1 MAEEVQRLIAVLEA
15 RLDKYEKAFKKASS
29 TGDAELARMEK
40 RGAAFASNMNAATAK
55 GAAGM
60 QSFAKA
66 AGVAKLQTA
75 NLAAQ
80 FQDIAVQLQGGS
92 SPLTVALQQGTQ
104 IQAVLGPLGARG
116 AVSALG
122 AAFMSLLN
130 PVSIATIGIIGLGGA
145 ALQYIT
151 SLVAG
156 AEDSAEKL
164 KEQAELIQK
173 VADKWGEALP
183 ALRAYQQ
190 ALNDAATSADIL
202 KAGNEAAIK
211 QYDVIKGLLNE
222 SAAEFANAML
232 LLEQAG
238 VPYDKIQALQTA
250 WNGLNDKVRDGTATA
265 EDAKAVQELLA
276 DTFNSTGIPAVDAMA
291 SALGGLIGMLAA
303 ASQAAT
309 NLRNETALLA
319 NQKTV
324 LPTLGTVGPI
334 FSGGGKFINEQQLM
348 DIHAYDSK
356 SQTQIL
362 AGKAAKKSGGGG
374 GAAKQSPYASE
385 TEQITKKITALK
397 AEAEAL
403 SGLNPLEAD
412 YAYQVEKAKI
422 AAELLAKAQESGL
435 KITPE
440 LKATI
445 DALAASYAAS
455 TLEVQNLKD
464 AQQDVLKSAQEWND
478 FSKSLLSGFISDLKS
493 GTSAADAL
501 ANALDK
507 IANKLI
513 DMALNS
519 LFNGSGIGAFLAG
532 LFGFAKGGVFAGG
545 VVTPFAKGGV
555 VNKPTL
561 FPMANGAGLMGEAGP
576 EAIMPLKR
584 GADGKLG
591 VRTNGG
597 SGGGNTYSPT
607 FNIDARGADQAAV
620 ARLERSL
627 SEFARTEAKRIDAR
641 MDTRQV
647 RKVRA

>member
-1 MAEEVQRLIAVLEA
+1 MAVEVERLIAVLEA
-15 RLDKYEKAFKKASS
+15 KMDKWDKELKKAAA
-29 TGDAELARMEK
+29 TGDAEFAKMEK
-40 RGAAFASNMNAATAK
+40 RGAAFAANMNAATAK

-60 QSFAKA
+60 QSFARA

-80 FQDIAVQLQGGS
+80 FQDIAVQFQGGA

-130 PVSIATIGIIGLGGA
+130 PVSLATIGIIGLGGA

-190 ALNDAATSADIL
+190 ALNDQKDTAAIIEASND
-202 KAGNEAAIK
+202 AAIK
-211 QYDVIKGLLNE
+211 QYEAIRATLNDLTT
-222 SAAEFANAML
+222 EFANAML
-232 LLEQAG
+232 QMEQAG
-238 VPYDKIQALQTA
+238 VPYDTLKALQDA
-250 WNGLNDKVRDGTATA
+250 WNGLNEKVKNGTATT
-265 EDAKAVQELLA
+265 EEAKAVQQLLA
-276 DTFNSTGIPAVDAMA
+276 DTFDATGVPAVNAMT
-291 SALGGLIGMLAA
+291 SAVGALAQVLA
-303 ASQAAT
+303 VANAKAVDLRSQAI
-309 NLRNETALLA
+309 LLA
-319 NQKTV
+319 DQNKM
-324 LPTLGTVGPI
+324 LPKLNPFGAVYS
-334 FSGGGKFINEQQLM
+334 FGGKILDEAQLQ
-348 DIHAYDSK
+348 DAKASGSK
-356 SQTQIL
+356 SQTQI
-362 AGKAAKKSGGGG
+362 AAEKAAKKSGG

-422 AAELLAKAQESGL
+422 AADLLAKAQESGL

-519 LFNGSGIGAFLAG
+519 LFDGSGIGAFLSG
-532 LFGFAKGGVFAGG
+532 LFGFAKGGVFGG
-545 VVTPFAKGGV
+545 GAVTPFAKGGV

-627 SEFARTEAKRIDAR
+627 DVFARTEAKRIDAR